1 MPECPSVPLQKLGQ
15 GIYLDIE
22 PKYWVKMR
30 CFCRILD
37 FNEPNFFFFFSIK
50 ANCWIKKDFFN
61 KEIL

>member
-22 PKYWVKMR
+22 PKYWLKMR

-37 FNEPNFFFFFSIK
+37 FNEPKKLFFFQ
-50 ANCWIKKDFFN
+50 
-61 KEIL
+61 